1 MRVQLPGTGITEIF
15 MSVETNHLKRLLEQ
29 LNLKK
34 LMAETRTMADIKA
47 DIEKEQAQLLALH
60 EEQNA
65 CLQRLIDLKC
75 ELLEVSNA

>member
-1 MRVQLPGTGITEIF
+1 
-15 MSVETNHLKRLLEQ
+15 
-29 LNLKK
+29 
-34 LMAETRTMADIKA
+34 MAETRTMADIKA

-75 ELLEVSNA
+75 ELLEVSNG